1 MILFLNKKDLFAEK
15 LLTKKISDIPAF
27 KDYTG
32 NNDYNSGMLILDQL
46 FIRITYEL

>member
-15 LLTKKISDIPAF
+15 LMKKKINEIPAF

-32 NNDYNSGMLILDQL
+32 GNDYNSGI
-46 FIRITYEL
+46 FI